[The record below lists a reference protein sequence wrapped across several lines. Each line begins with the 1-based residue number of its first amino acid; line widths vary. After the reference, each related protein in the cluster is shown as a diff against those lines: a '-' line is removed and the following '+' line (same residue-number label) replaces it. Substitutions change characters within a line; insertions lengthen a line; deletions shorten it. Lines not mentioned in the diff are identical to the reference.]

1 MAESINIVLIL
12 LAGLAAMASPGPA
25 TLAIA
30 GTSVSSGHLH
40 GLAIAAGI
48 TTGSVMW
55 SIAAAFGLGAIMAA
69 NVWAFEI
76 LRYIGAAYL
85 LFLAIKS
92 AKSALSPQEKIVIS
106 AQKSSLKKAYAKG
119 LALHL
124 TNPKAVL
131 FFGALYAIGIPAGS
145 SPETLFLVICALG
158 LLASTIFFG
167 YALLFSSVGLVKVY
181 IKMKRWFEAVFAVAF
196 GAAAFKIFTAKLSP

>member
-1 MAESINIVLIL
+1 MIENINMTLIL

-30 GTSVSSGHLH
+30 GTSISSGRRH
-40 GLAIAAGI
+40 GLALAAGV
-48 TTGSVMW
+48 TSGSIMW
-55 SIAAAFGLGAIMAA
+55 SAAAALGLGAIMAA
-69 NVWAFEI
+69 NAWVFET

-92 AKSALSPQEKIVIS
+92 AKSALSTGKPSITS
-106 AQKSSLKKAYAKG
+106 TNKSTLRSAYAKG

-131 FFGALYAIGIPAGS
+131 FFGALYVIGIPSGT
-145 SPETLFLVICALG
+145 SPKSLLIVICALG
-158 LLASTIFFG
+158 LLAASIFFG
-167 YALLFSSVGLVKVY
+167 YALLFSSAKLANHY
-181 IKMKRWFEAVFAVAF
+181 IKLRRWFEAVFAFAF
-196 GAAAFKIFTAKLSP
+196 GAAAIKIFTTKLN